1 MTEDLKQDA
10 RFTDQALAGLPA
22 TAVPSALEA
31 RILADFD
38 RVAARRAPG
47 ALSRIVDR
55 WRDAVWP
62 SAPVWK
68 PATVLA
74 ASLVLGVMAGALV
87 PAFDFASNTSTSTT
101 SSDQQYAAG
110 DAPPVVNMA
119 GDL

>member
-1 MTEDLKQDA
+1 MTEDQKQDA
-10 RFTDQALAGLPA
+10 RFADRALASLPA

-38 RVAARRAPG
+38 HVAARRAPG
-47 ALSRIVDR
+47 TLSRIFNR

-68 PATVLA
+68 PASVLA
-74 ASLVLGVMAGALV
+74 ASLVIGVMAGALV
-87 PAFDFASNTSTSTT
+87 PASDFASNASTSTT